1 MAFQFKST
9 YVGELRTESV
19 HFQSNTQII
28 TDAPTDNHGK
38 GEAFS
43 PTDLLCV
50 SLANCQMTTM
60 GIVAQR
66 DNIDLV
72 GMTCEIEKVMQATPR
87 RIAEIIIVLTVPNP
101 ERLTE
106 KERTILRN
114 AALKCPVAQSLSA
127 DVKQTVSFNF

>member
-1 MAFQFKST
+1 MAFQFKSI
-9 YVGELRTESV
+9 YLGDLRTESL
-19 HFQSNTQII
+19 HYQSQTQII

-50 SLANCQMTTM
+50 SLANCKMTTM

-66 DNIDLV
+66 DNIDLK

-87 RIAEIIIVLTVPNP
+87 RIAEIIIKLEVPNP
-101 ERLTE
+101 ERFDE
-106 KERTILRN
+106 KTRTILRN
-114 AALKCPVAQSLSA
+114 AALKCPVAMSLSP